1 MTEHQKIIDFDKW
14 CTTCKYKDILAEED
28 PCNEC
33 LTCPAR
39 FENSA
44 PLNYQ
49 KREDAE

>member
-1 MTEHQKIIDFDKW
+1 MNMKIINFDQW
-14 CTTCKYKDILAEED
+14 CKKCVHLEKKAEED

-44 PLNYQ
+44 PL
-49 KREDAE
+49 KFEDVEKK

>member
-1 MTEHQKIIDFDKW
+1 MDKIINFDKW
-14 CTTCKYKDILAEED
+14 CGTCQYKDLLAEED

-44 PLNYQ
+44 PLHYVKKDEEQ
-49 KREDAE
+49 